1 MSKSILRPPFR
12 PPQVPAA
19 VRSSRLSCGKVGK
32 AQIFTSARE
41 SSGESRKRRC
51 KAQYWSHWDDSRSCP
66 LALLI
71 SSAKSSYDASN
82 TQIKQITSNI
92 IFLDILLEQYGPE
105 AHDLRVALRDAVPPT
120 VDRIWNERANGNKS
134 EPFVATAE
142 AVAFIKKVQELKPD
156 NAAKR
161 DLQVRM
167 LNVITDLQQLRFALF
182 AQAHDS
188 ISMPFLVILIFWLTI
203 IFAREHV
210 ILGRTKSWQLLRSD
224 GHLGR
229 VRGWPTRCCYT
240 PDSVSAMSRACVG
253 RIFPRG
259 A

>member
-1 MSKSILRPPFR
+1 MSALAVSLIAFTIVFGGALLGMYVHLPEGHLRED
-12 PPQVPAA
+12 VKD
-19 VRSSRLSCGKVGK
+19 VVRLSTGLIGTIAGLV
-32 AQIFTSARE
+32 
-41 SSGESRKRRC
+41 
-51 KAQYWSHWDDSRSCP
+51 

-82 TQIKQITSNI
+82 TQIKHITSNI

-120 VDRIWNERANGNKS
+120 VDRIWNERTNGNKS

-156 NAAKR
+156 NAGKS

-167 LNVITDLQQLRFALF
+167 LNVIADLRFALF

-203 IFAREHV
+203 IFASFGLFARSNPIV
-210 ILGRTKSWQLLRSD
+210 IVTFFVGAL
-224 GHLGR
+224 
-229 VRGWPTRCCYT
+229 
-240 PDSVSAMSRACVG
+240 SVSGAIFLILEMDRPFAGLLQISREPLQHALA
-253 RIFPRG
+253 PL
-259 A
+259 AH